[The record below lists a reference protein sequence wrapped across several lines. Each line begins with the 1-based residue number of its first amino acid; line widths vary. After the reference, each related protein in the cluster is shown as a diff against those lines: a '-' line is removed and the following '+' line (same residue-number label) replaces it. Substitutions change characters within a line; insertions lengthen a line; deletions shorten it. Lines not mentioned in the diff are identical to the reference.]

1 MEMPMK
7 NSLQLFRVGVL
18 GLCAGMG
25 VAPGAGHAAQAATPT
40 VAVISDAV
48 QRHIDAGEV
57 PGAIVLVKR
66 QGHLS
71 HFEARGT
78 GTASTVLRRDT
89 VLWVASMTK
98 PLVATSVMMM
108 VEAGKVSLDDPVS
121 RFIPEFAPLQQ
132 VRVLRPGSPLPNVQD
147 PNAPK
152 AQYDLVAA
160 QHVITVRELLTHTAG
175 LQSIGVPN
183 DSLPTLNVGDTL
195 ASFVPKLARSSLEF
209 QPGSKWAY
217 SNATGFDVLA
227 RIVEIASGETYF
239 HFAQRHILDPLG
251 MKSTSFG
258 PKPALARRT
267 LAVDPAMASNPCI
280 NGKTYACGSAGLWT
294 SAEDYGRFAQML
306 LDGGT
311 ANGHR
316 LIKSGSVA
324 QMSINQ
330 TGQLFGGS
338 SGVPGADHG
347 VGFGLSMVTVF
358 NAAAAGLAVPDGSY
372 GWDGVGTRRFW
383 VIPSLRTVIVILVP
397 SGNAAPLHRDVERA
411 AVAALSGR

>member
-1 MEMPMK
+1 
-7 NSLQLFRVGVL
+7 
-18 GLCAGMG
+18 
-25 VAPGAGHAAQAATPT
+25 
-40 VAVISDAV
+40 
-48 QRHIDAGEV
+48 
-57 PGAIVLVKR
+57 
-66 QGHLS
+66 
-71 HFEARGT
+71 
-78 GTASTVLRRDT
+78 
-89 VLWVASMTK
+89 
-98 PLVATSVMMM
+98 
-108 VEAGKVSLDDPVS
+108 
-121 RFIPEFAPLQQ
+121 
-132 VRVLRPGSPLPNVQD
+132 LPNVQD